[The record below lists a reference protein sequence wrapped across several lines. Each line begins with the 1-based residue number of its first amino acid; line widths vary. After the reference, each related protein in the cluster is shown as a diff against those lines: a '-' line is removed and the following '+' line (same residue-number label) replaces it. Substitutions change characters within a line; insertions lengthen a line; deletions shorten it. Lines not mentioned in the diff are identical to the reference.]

1 MKFLIWFLCIM
12 ANAIITMLINGA
24 GIVLGGIPSALLFA
38 ATLGLATALC
48 KKWDAHKE
56 YGGLG
61 KDTSDADSQVT
72 VKKENRLE
80 QQISE
85 RTYAAPVSNSQWQ
98 CSCGRVHP
106 KYESSC
112 VCGKSKYDSVKSQ
125 KTEESSAEAT
135 EGSAAGSQSVFCH
148 MCGEKLI
155 ENSKFCGKCGT
166 EIQRM

>member
-112 VCGKSKYDSVKSQ
+112 VCGKSKFDSINTP
-125 KTEESSAEAT
+125 KTEGGSAEA
-135 EGSAAGSQSVFCH
+135 AAEPATASQILFCQN
-148 MCGEKLI
+148 CGEKLI
-155 ENSKFCGKCGT
+155 ENSRFCCKCGT
-166 EIQRM
+166 QIVKE